1 MKILIST
8 LCIFFAAIQLLPV
21 NAEAASGSPAL
32 AVIQAE
38 SEQSADGMTRPDQS
52 PLEELDPR
60 QASWKTWLGPIVI
73 GIFAFFLVFMIRR
86 FSRAEANRDVD
97 PPDPD

>member
-1 MKILIST
+1 MNILINGLIVIMIAFGAGSSS
-8 LCIFFAAIQLLPV
+8 
-21 NAEAASGSPAL
+21 AASHSGLSSLPTAQVL
-32 AVIQAE
+32 A
-38 SEQSADGMTRPDQS
+38 SDSASNGVDPDRS

-73 GIFAFFLVFMIRR
+73 GVFAFILVFLIRR

-97 PPDPD
+97 PPK